1 MGHTGFGP
9 VGIGVRTPVR
19 FTRQALWDP
28 AAGNVTAMTFLV
40 PDGWQASG
48 GVQWTPEWSRV
59 AQLETRIVDPSTGIT
74 IEWLPLQ
81 DFIWFQPPFG
91 FEPPIGGNYQ
101 GKAYVPP
108 VTDPE
113 QFVAD
118 FWMPGVLSHLQGA
131 SLVGIQQV
139 PVVAQEFARGFGGP
153 AEAYAYRLRYEYP
166 QAGRIWEE
174 DVFFALLYAG
184 SGFITSWYVN
194 FAYSVRAPKGDV
206 DANLGLISTVIAS
219 RTTTPEWEG
228 TYRLVQRLFTQGIG
242 QQLADTVAFG
252 QLLAQHRA
260 DSAALQAQVS
270 EERSASQDR
279 IAELRRQSL
288 GGVDTYVDPVSQTL
302 VQLPVGWNEYWV
314 SQNGAYLTSDQPGF
328 DPNAFD
334 DGGWQRL
341 QLRTF

>member
-1 MGHTGFGP
+1 
-9 VGIGVRTPVR
+9 
-19 FTRQALWDP
+19 
-28 AAGNVTAMTFLV
+28 
-40 PDGWQASG
+40 
-48 GVQWTPEWSRV
+48 
-59 AQLETRIVDPSTGIT
+59 
-74 IEWLPLQ
+74 
-81 DFIWFQPPFG
+81 
-91 FEPPIGGNYQ
+91 
-101 GKAYVPP
+101 
-108 VTDPE
+108 
-113 QFVAD
+113 
-118 FWMPGVLSHLQGA
+118 
-131 SLVGIQQV
+131 
-139 PVVAQEFARGFGGP
+139 
-153 AEAYAYRLRYEYP
+153 
-166 QAGRIWEE
+166 
-174 DVFFALLYAG
+174 
-184 SGFITSWYVN
+184 
-194 FAYSVRAPKGDV
+194 VRAPKGNV

-288 GGVDTYVDPVSQTL
+288 GGVDTYVDPISQTL